1 MSVYVI
7 QNLFGFCVQIPKL
20 SQFKLVVIWS
30 PISCFRLDFTIVIPH
45 APPRKANG
53 THIGEYI
60 IDTIRNNA
68 H

>member
-7 QNLFGFCVQIPKL
+7 QNLFGFCVQIPKLL

-30 PISCFRLDFTIVIPH
+30 PISCFRLDFTI